1 MKAIIVSDI
10 HGNSENFKKLIDFMQ
25 SENIDKMIILGDTFN
40 NYYELNVASKEI
52 SQLLW
57 QIYDKVV
64 IIRGNCDSTFDQTL
78 LPVGLI
84 NSHETII
91 NGIRCYFH
99 HGHLSVPY
107 SSRIKLYASGHTHIV
122 KLIKSDD
129 VVYLNPGSLGRPRD
143 YSVGTFAVMTSH
155 AITIF
160 DINLNILSEMIL

>member
-1 MKAIIVSDI
+1 MPWLTTETTI
-10 HGNSENFKKLIDFMQ
+10 SETSEITNKIDEMISNGFFKKLISFMQ

-57 QIYDKVV
+57 QIYDK
-64 IIRGNCDSTFDQTL
+64 IIIIKGNCDSTFDQTL
-78 LPVGLI
+78 LPVGLT
-84 NSHETII
+84 NSHETVI

-122 KLIKSDD
+122 KLLKNDEILTHIFSDNETWN
-129 VVYLNPGSLGRPRD
+129 NP
-143 YSVGTFAVMTSH
+143 V
-155 AITIF
+155 ITP
-160 DINLNILSEMIL
+160 LKHLKRMMGV